1 MSKRI
6 SKPKYISIQPE
17 VLAMAERLCGKF
29 HVNFSQLVTRLI
41 VEGNNKIFGGEL
53 PKVELPK
60 VELPKTLQKEVD
72 PLS

>member
-1 MSKRI
+1 MSRK

-17 VLAMAERLCGKF
+17 VLAMAERMGAKF

-41 VEGNNKIFGGEL
+41 VESNNKIFGGEL
-53 PKVELPK
+53 PKI
-60 VELPKTLQKEVD
+60 ELPKTSSAEID

>member
-17 VLAMAERLCGKF
+17 VLAMAERLCAKL

-41 VEGNNKIFGGEL
+41 VEGNNKIFNGEL
-53 PKVELPK
+53 PKIELPK
-60 VELPKTLQKEVD
+60 DEVD